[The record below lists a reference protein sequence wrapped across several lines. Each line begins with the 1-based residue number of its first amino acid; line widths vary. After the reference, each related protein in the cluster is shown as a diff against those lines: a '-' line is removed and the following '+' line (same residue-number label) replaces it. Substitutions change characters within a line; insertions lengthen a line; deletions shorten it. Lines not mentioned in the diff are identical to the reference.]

1 MNLEEQVQAEQIM
14 TAQAMTEQK
23 TDEPI
28 QAEELATEQSQEEQN
43 QTEQTLT
50 ESEPDKQVQI
60 ALPDLPGWALSE
72 KSVHEIRF
80 CQAYREQH
88 PMKCINRRCYDIDGV
103 VSDDIIRAEIAA
115 MLTPFYATQGRFRAY

>member
-28 QAEELATEQSQEEQN
+28 QAEELATEQIQEEQN
-43 QTEQTLT
+43 QTAKTTT
-50 ESEPDKQVQI
+50 ESEPDEQVQI

-80 CQAYREQH
+80 CQSYPGTASDEMHQRE
-88 PMKCINRRCYDIDGV
+88 V
-103 VSDDIIRAEIAA
+103 
-115 MLTPFYATQGRFRAY
+115 L